1 MWTDYPPAQAILIIN
16 SVVAAP
22 RVQSLSGMN
31 TGVFMKVKFEQ
42 GPAKNFSCS
51 IRKKQ
56 NKVLERN
63 IFQGHGWVFSAAT
76 STHNQWP
83 FSQEKHQVC
92 WDPSSRATLHAPCA
106 AHNLPYATS
115 PLPGGLDIATL
126 LPGDLA
132 TSQGWFYILTH
143 RGWAVCKEEIHPCT
157 RGQQYIQVPWRMV
170 RGATK
175 IPSAVS
181 CAIPSTLDI

>member
-1 MWTDYPPAQAILIIN
+1 
-16 SVVAAP
+16 
-22 RVQSLSGMN
+22 
-31 TGVFMKVKFEQ
+31 MKVKFEQ

-92 WDPSSRATLHAPCA
+92 
-106 AHNLPYATS
+106 
-115 PLPGGLDIATL
+115 
-126 LPGDLA
+126 
-132 TSQGWFYILTH
+132 
-143 RGWAVCKEEIHPCT
+143 
-157 RGQQYIQVPWRMV
+157 
-170 RGATK
+170 
-175 IPSAVS
+175 
-181 CAIPSTLDI
+181 